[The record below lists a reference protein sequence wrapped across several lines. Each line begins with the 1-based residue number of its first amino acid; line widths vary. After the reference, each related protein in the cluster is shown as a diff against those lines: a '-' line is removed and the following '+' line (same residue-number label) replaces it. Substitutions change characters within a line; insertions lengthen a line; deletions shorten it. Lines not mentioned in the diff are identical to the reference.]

1 MWKSL
6 IELLGKGISLISDL
20 VSRKQA
26 RNAAAE
32 AERIAAEAEAER
44 IATSQAEQLGRASGA
59 AAYKASK
66 LAGPPKP

>member
-6 IELLGKGISLISDL
+6 IELLGKGIDLIRDL
-20 VSRKQA
+20 VTRKQA
-26 RNAAAE
+26 RAAEAE

-59 AAYKASK
+59 AAYDASK
-66 LAGPPKP
+66 RAGRPKP